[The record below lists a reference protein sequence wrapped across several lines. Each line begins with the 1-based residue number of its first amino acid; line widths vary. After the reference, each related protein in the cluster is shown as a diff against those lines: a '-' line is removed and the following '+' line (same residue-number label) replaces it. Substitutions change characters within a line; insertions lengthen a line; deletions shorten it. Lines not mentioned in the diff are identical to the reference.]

1 LRLHPFKYN
10 PKDFYFFSNWD
21 FEILF
26 GRFFNHLNFSS
37 LPMFL
42 KKLMMYVLLGT
53 MASQTWAGGLE
64 GLWGALVDNDVRRDI
79 SKEVARSTDKTIDE
93 TLSKINKSMPSK
105 VDGMTTLLGLK
116 RADRTIVYE
125 YVFNVNHS
133 KLTLEA
139 RKDLRQ
145 RVIDVTCNDSETLS
159 YLRSGKEFLYK
170 YTSLTG
176 DLLLG
181 QKVSMRYCQG

>member
-1 LRLHPFKYN
+1 
-10 PKDFYFFSNWD
+10 
-21 FEILF
+21 
-26 GRFFNHLNFSS
+26 
-37 LPMFL
+37 MFL
-42 KKLMMYVLLGT
+42 KKLMMFAFLGVMT
-53 MASQTWAGGLE
+53 SSSWAGGLE
-64 GLWGALVDNDVRRDI
+64 GLWGSWVDNDVRRDI
-79 SKEVARSTDKTIDE
+79 SKAVARSNDKTIDE
-93 TLSKINKSMPSK
+93 TLTKINKTMPSK
-105 VDGMTTLLGLK
+105 VDGMTTLRGLK

-133 KLTLEA
+133 KLTIEA

-145 RVIDVTCNDSETLS
+145 RVIEVTCNDSETLS

-181 QKVSMRYCQG
+181 QKVSMHYCQG